1 MGFVETNAVRVISI
15 YLLIFK
21 LCFFLFDQ
29 WPMKEEKFL
38 CLKDAE
44 NLLSNFADIF
54 NIKWIAGWCSIEI
67 GHS

>member
-15 YLLIFK
+15 YLFIFK
-21 LCFFLFDQ
+21 MFFFLFDQ

-38 CLKDAE
+38 SLKDAE

-54 NIKWIAGWCSIEI
+54 NFK
-67 GHS
+67 